1 MLLRLIHAIAVGV
14 TAALVCLLLGT
25 ILAELNIPVVET
37 IGAFLKTWCW
47 VIGVLVGLLDFAGG
61 WTFTRG

>member
-14 TAALVCLLLGT
+14 TAA
-25 ILAELNIPVVET
+25 NIPVVET